1 MDKRDLK
8 ADLELCNRA
17 TIGPWKVRTY
27 CDYPFVILRDNL
39 DEERDVYPEVMALY
53 STDKDAHFI
62 AQARE
67 GWPYAI
73 RKVHEQEIIMGTMKM
88 AYADQKDRLE
98 ELEALV
104 RELVE
109 ALEEALIMA
118 NTMFYTDAYDQM
130 EIGVKATL
138 DKAKEVLRDDN

>member
-98 ELEALV
+98 ELGALV

-109 ALEEALIMA
+109 VLTPLHPFSAIGYWQEA
-118 NTMFYTDAYDQM
+118 
-130 EIGVKATL
+130 KAVL
-138 DKAKEVLRDDN
+138 VKAKEVLGDE